1 MWDTFVCARG
11 TPRGD
16 TFICRTVTSPCR
28 TWHHHECDFGCKHP
42 LCTHSLTPWYLCAT
56 QPCPTGSSRSWCWQ
70 GSAPAGSWVRFCLSG
85 EDTGVLLWVT
95 GGVQNLWHFSYG
107 RIFHVLSTLSG
118 HCLCMVCPI
127 SMIQIPFSS
136 ILFQGGVASY
146 LFFQLV
152 HALQSV
158 HRNEEHTQNRL
169 PPSVPI
175 VDHRMHV
182 SWSGAAQALIHVT
195 VYYGIFPPLF
205 SSEF

>member
-1 MWDTFVCARG
+1 
-11 TPRGD
+11 
-16 TFICRTVTSPCR
+16 
-28 TWHHHECDFGCKHP
+28 
-42 LCTHSLTPWYLCAT
+42 
-56 QPCPTGSSRSWCWQ
+56 
-70 GSAPAGSWVRFCLSG
+70 
-85 EDTGVLLWVT
+85 
-95 GGVQNLWHFSYG
+95 
-107 RIFHVLSTLSG
+107 
-118 HCLCMVCPI
+118 MVCPI